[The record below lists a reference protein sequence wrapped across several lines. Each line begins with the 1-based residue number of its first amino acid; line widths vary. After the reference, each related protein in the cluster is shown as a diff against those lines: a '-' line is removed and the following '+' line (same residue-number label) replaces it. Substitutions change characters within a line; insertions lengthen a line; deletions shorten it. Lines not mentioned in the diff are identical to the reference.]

1 MGEFLDRVQ
10 TDKIAGPLRRAF
22 TPISWKN
29 AFDAHHEQDERD
41 KSLYQ
46 AGLAIH
52 EKLGSIRA
60 RLKISS
66 SPDLSPT
73 TKLRAFVAAANHN
86 YLVASEQSTAAIAE
100 LGKQRA
106 QQEPDGFRIEELAA
120 VKLALPG
127 GVAWS
132 PNEIVESTI
141 DGVEI
146 PVRFTLSR
154 SPDLSGNP
162 RMDQVKW
169 EDISLELNLGIFYRH
184 AEDLWDDCL
193 WNDYKLISEDDFKA
207 FIPTTVNANAAYSMG
222 LARRLSLSMGFT
234 VIATRHYRT
243 QVAIGH
249 ISQNREVVA
258 IGRRGRNQYLK
269 LAKPSDLSNMQE
281 RLVIAR
287 ALAAEPY
294 YAEILDEPRPSLGGL
309 SVNTLLTAWGVL
321 AQAAKLLMDTV
332 AKASTYGIDAESPTH
347 VWLPRYAPVL
357 QISALADSISSVT
370 SATHSQAMS
379 IVEFLT
385 FRGKTGQEIWAQ
397 PLVPVGVSTV
407 APVFGAAVVPN
418 LRRLI
423 DVWLR
428 QLDFD
433 LSLRGPAFE
442 AHLRSSVQQAITN
455 SSILSARAWCLR
467 DDYTFKP
474 SEGRKEQIDLLLVI
488 GSTVVVA
495 EAKCI
500 LEPTEAKSI
509 AMHRRTVQGAA
520 EQARRKSQALLDH
533 RSEFV
538 ADMRKRGF
546 DLEANFEVVPLVVV
560 STTTH
565 VGVSADGVP
574 VVDEYIIDRYLNGEL
589 DDVAIFGTELAI
601 QKTLKTVFFS
611 TAEEAQERAAEYFKA
626 PPQLQRFHDG
636 LKGRLIPLYAIG
648 EHDWRGAM
656 LTWECIPSE
665 RPLAGEASVNV

>member
-22 TPISWKN
+22 TPNSWKN
-29 AFDAHHEQDERD
+29 AFDACLEPDERD

-52 EKLGSIRA
+52 QKLGNIRA

-66 SPDLSPT
+66 SPSLSPT

-86 YLVASEQSTAAIAE
+86 YLVASEKSTAAIAE

-132 PNEIVESTI
+132 PNEIVEGTI
-141 DGVEI
+141 DGIEV
-146 PVRFTLSR
+146 PVRLTLSQ

-162 RMDQVKW
+162 RMEQVQW
-169 EDISLELNLGIFYRH
+169 GDIALELNLGVFYRH

-193 WNDYKLISEDDFKA
+193 WNDYKLVSKGDFKA
-207 FIPTTVNANAAYSMG
+207 FIPTTVNSNAAYSLG
-222 LARRLSLSMGFT
+222 LARRFSLSMGFT
-234 VIATRHYRT
+234 VVATRHYRE
-243 QVAIGH
+243 QIAIGH

-258 IGRRGRNQYLK
+258 IGRRGRSQYLK
-269 LAKPSDLSNMQE
+269 LGKPSDLNSMQE
-281 RLVIAR
+281 RLVVAR

-294 YAEILDEPRPSLGGL
+294 YAEILDEPLPALGGL
-309 SVNTLLTAWGVL
+309 SVNALLRAWGVL
-321 AQAAKLLMDTV
+321 AQAAKLLMDSV
-332 AKASTYGIDAESPTH
+332 AKTSTVGINAESPTH
-347 VWLPRYAPVL
+347 VWLPRYAPIL
-357 QISALADSISSVT
+357 QISALADSICSVAGT
-370 SATHSQAMS
+370 TRSQAMS

-397 PLVPVGVSTV
+397 PLVPVGASTV

-442 AHLRSSVQQAITN
+442 AHLRSSVQQAVTN
-455 SSILSARAWCLR
+455 SSVLSASTWCLT

-474 SEGRKEQIDLLLVI
+474 TGGRKEQIDLLLVI
-488 GSTVVVA
+488 GSTVIVA

-520 EQARRKSQALLDH
+520 EQARRKSQALRDH

-546 DLEANFEVVPLVVV
+546 HLEANFNVVPLIVV

-565 VGVSADGVP
+565 VGVAAEGVP
-574 VVDEYIIDRYLNGEL
+574 VVDEYIIDRYLNGDV
-589 DDVAIFGTELAI
+589 DDVAIFGTQLAI
-601 QKTLKTVFFS
+601 QKTRKTVFFS
-611 TAEEAQERAAEYFKA
+611 TAEEAQERAANYFKA
-626 PPQLQRFHDG
+626 PPQLQRFHNG
-636 LKGRLIPLYAIG
+636 LKGRLIPLCAVG

-656 LTWECIPSE
+656 LTLECIPSE
-665 RPLAGEASVNV
+665 RPLAGEANVNI